1 MTSSWLTTHGGE
13 SNSRSIDWVEAMRK
27 FANEGSFAKYSL
39 NHVELC
45 SGELPLF
52 SAALKE
58 DAVAL
63 CLMLIPV
70 DGDPPPVTTEE
81 DSVVMDWDDDP
92 EPDS

>member
-1 MTSSWLTTHGGE
+1 M
-13 SNSRSIDWVEAMRK
+13 
-27 FANEGSFAKYSL
+27 
-39 NHVELC
+39 
-45 SGELPLF
+45 F

-63 CLMLIPV
+63 RSMLIPV

-81 DSVVMDWDDDP
+81 DSVVINWDDDP